1 MTFSF
6 LYLILVLISGL
17 SFLSYGISL
26 FISKKMKTDFVR
38 FDLKKYTTLVGVL
51 EILGGLGLII
61 GIVFEIFVTISSFG
75 LATLML
81 LGVFTRIK
89 VRDNFELII
98 PALFFLVLNSYIF
111 YESII
116 K

>member
-6 LYLILVLISGL
+6 FYLLLVLISGI
-17 SFLSYGISL
+17 SFLSYGVSL
-26 FISKKMKTDFVR
+26 FISKKMKSDFER
-38 FDLKKYTTLVGVL
+38 FELKKYTNLVGAL
-51 EILGGLGLII
+51 EILGGLGLIV
-61 GIVFEIFVTISSFG
+61 GIVFEILLTISSFG

-81 LGVFTRIK
+81 LGVFTRLK
-89 VRDNFELII
+89 VRDNFELIV